1 MERRELPVD
10 KEQGQNTE
18 ETPKA
23 GTPWGFFLVLAA
35 IVVVAIVY
43 SVSIYALALKDNLTP
58 ETVFGAMAACF
69 TVIGTLVGTY
79 FGIKAGLDGQDKV
92 RQTLDRA
99 TDSFRQRSQ
108 GGSERNEDRKGGGQ
122 PPRGEKST
130 APELQ
135 ELGRGEHAKEQ
146 GWKGGSV

>member
-1 MERRELPVD
+1 LDGER
-10 KEQGQNTE
+10 EQRYTE
-18 ETPKA
+18 GTPKP
-23 GTPWGFFLVLAA
+23 GIPWGFVLVLAA

-43 SVSIYALALKDNLTP
+43 SVSIYALALKNNLTA

-99 TDSFRQRSQ
+99 TDDFRQRSQ
-108 GGSERNEDRKGGGQ
+108 GGSERNGDRKGGDNHLKTSKAQYLSSKRLG
-122 PPRGEKST
+122 GEST
-130 APELQ
+130 RSDKDGMEKAS
-135 ELGRGEHAKEQ
+135 R
-146 GWKGGSV
+146 